1 MAVATSDSRLH
12 TDGKENEQT
21 PIVLNGI
28 QEIAGVMKGT
38 YALGDVIYMI
48 LETMYRG
55 FSFDRVVFS
64 MGDTKRTKMIAR
76 FGLGENID
84 HIIKQ
89 FHFTISHSSD
99 IFNIAISQAKGI
111 VINDAD
117 SPNIIRSLP
126 EWYRLTLAAPA
137 FLVYPIVVKGVCI
150 GVIYADRK
158 TKGTLMTESQ
168 MIQMEELRKMAVD
181 AIEQKRQ
188 GDA

>member
-1 MAVATSDSRLH
+1 MAAKSDSRLH
-12 TDGKENEQT
+12 MNGKENEQT
-21 PIVLNGI
+21 PIVQNGI

-38 YALGDVIYMI
+38 YTLGDVIYMI
-48 LETMYRG
+48 LETIYRG
-55 FSFDRVVFS
+55 FIFDRVVFS
-64 MGDTKRTKMIAR
+64 MRDTTHTKMIAR
-76 FGLGENID
+76 FGLGEDID

-126 EWYRLTLAAPA
+126 EWYRLSLASPA
-137 FLVYPIVVKGVCI
+137 FLVYPIFVKGVCI
-150 GVIYADRK
+150 GMIYADRK
-158 TKGTLMTESQ
+158 SKGTLLTESQ
-168 MIQMEELRKMAVD
+168 MVQMEELRKMAVD

-188 GDA
+188 GNS